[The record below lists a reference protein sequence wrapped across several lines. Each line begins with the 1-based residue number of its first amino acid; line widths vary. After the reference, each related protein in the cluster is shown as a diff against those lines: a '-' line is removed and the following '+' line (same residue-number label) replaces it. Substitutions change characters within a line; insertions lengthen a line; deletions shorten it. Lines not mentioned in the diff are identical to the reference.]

1 MGGHSPEEMKKH
13 VNEYLAVFGALLCFT
28 FVTVWAA
35 SWKVALPAAIVI
47 AVAIAVVKG
56 GLVATFFMHLKGEKP
71 VIYYCL
77 ILTFVFFLG
86 LILLPL
92 GMLLLSMTGN
102 AG

>member
-1 MGGHSPEEMKKH
+1 MSDHSPEEMKKH
-13 VNEYLAVFGALLCFT
+13 VQAYMGVFGALLFFT

-56 GLVATFFMHLKGEKP
+56 GLVATFFMHLKTEKP
-71 VIYYCL
+71 LILYCL

-92 GMLLLSMTGN
+92 GMLLLTMSHN

>member
-1 MGGHSPEEMKKH
+1 MVDHSPEEMKKH
-13 VNEYLAVFGALLCFT
+13 VLEYMGVFGALLFFT

-35 SWKVALPAAIVI
+35 SWKVALPASI
-47 AVAIAVVKG
+47 AIAIAIAAVKG
-56 GLVATFFMHLKGEKP
+56 GLVASVFMHLKGEKP
-71 VIYYCL
+71 MILWCL

-92 GMLLLSMTGN
+92 GMLLLSMTHN